1 MEKFIFC
8 AVSGQPLSLD
18 INISTKYVYVKKT
31 YTQQEWKSHGNHV
44 FRMSW
49 KLRCASVAW
58 NMSLYHRDKDFRLCK
73 CRTLKSNCTKV
84 WKPSCANGVYN
95 HIVDK
100 DVRLWKCRI
109 LKSNFTDVVK
119 VRLCECS
126 VQWYLRKD
134 FMLCR
139 CKPLKSLAES
149 VKRSGWISVVLNNFV
164 STDFKLYR
172 CSITH
177 VKYCWWTT
185 NSCGLYWC
193 YLEI

>member
-1 MEKFIFC
+1 MCHFTIEIKISGC
-8 AVSGQPLSLD
+8 ASVEPWNQ
-18 INISTKYVYVKKT
+18 VV
-31 YTQQEWKSHGNHV
+31 Q
-44 FRMSW
+44 MSW
-49 KLRCASVAW
+49 KPGCASV
-58 NMSLYHRDKDFRLCK
+58 
-73 CRTLKSNCTKV
+73 
-84 WKPSCANGVYN
+84 VYN

-100 DVRLWKCRI
+100 DFRLCRCRI

-149 VKRSGWISVVLNNFV
+149 IKRSGWISVVLNNFV

-185 NSCGLYWC
+185 NSCRLYWC